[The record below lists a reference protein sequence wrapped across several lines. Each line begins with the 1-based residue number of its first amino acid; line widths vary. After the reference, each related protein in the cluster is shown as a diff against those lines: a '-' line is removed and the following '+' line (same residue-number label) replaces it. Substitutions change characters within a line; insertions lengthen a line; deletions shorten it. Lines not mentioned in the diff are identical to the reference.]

1 MSGVDVRIGQVRSVK
16 SATKVTAPADAGG
29 AALGAA
35 PAIQALLRPRSIAIV
50 GASTREGSFGFR
62 LANALTSGRYRG
74 TVYPINPRYEE
85 IAGHRCYPSLQA
97 LPAPPDCAAFA
108 VSDELVEAALAD
120 AAAAGVR
127 GAVLFGRAYEPP
139 GNGPSR
145 VERLAAIARNA
156 GMAVCG
162 NNCMG
167 FYNSVDGIKMSAN
180 PPPMAETAGNIGLV
194 SHSGSTWSGLVGNQR
209 DLVFNYAI
217 SAGQEIATTMAD
229 YIEFLL
235 AAPET
240 RGIACLMETVRAP
253 ERFLAA
259 IAQADR
265 QGVPIVVLKL
275 GRTERGRRFAL
286 AHSGALA
293 GSDAAYGAIFARHNV
308 IRVYTPDELMD
319 TVELLRSPRRPSAG
333 GIGVVTDSGGERE
346 LIVDLATDLGAP
358 LAEITPAT
366 SARLVRILD
375 PGMEPQNP
383 VDLDGDG
390 RMLLEE
396 CLGALADD
404 PAVAMVALAT
414 NLVHGRAYARAS
426 STAIENAFAA
436 TAKPALVF
444 GNIHSALSREEA
456 TRLRALGVP
465 VLMGTATAL
474 SAMGHLIDWQGGRD
488 TPRSTPP
495 SSPAQHLLDA
505 ARTLVQ
511 AHHAGDALP
520 AEKSTRLLELFGIA
534 TAPSAFTA
542 DLVTTVDAAERIGF
556 PVVLKTASP
565 DILHKIDAGGVVLG
579 LRDRAAVANAYA
591 RIAAACGALVQ
602 VQAQAPTGTEMLLG
616 IANDPQFGPMVTVGL
631 GGIFT
636 EILADAVTF
645 QPPIDAAWVR
655 RLIGRLKG
663 YRLLQGFRG
672 RAPADLD
679 ALAAAIERFGVL
691 CATIGPLFSAIDIN
705 PVIAGHAGAVAV
717 DALFLPLRN
726 PYNQDTALGPD
737 T

>member
-1 MSGVDVRIGQVRSVK
+1 MK
-16 SATKVTAPADAGG
+16 LTAPADAGG
-29 AALGAA
+29 AVSGVA

-50 GASTREGSFGFR
+50 GASTREGSFGLR

-139 GNGPSR
+139 GNGLSR

-167 FYNSVDGIKMSAN
+167 FFNTVDGIKMSAN
-180 PPPMAETAGNIGLV
+180 PPLMAETAGNVGLV
-194 SHSGSTWSGLVGNQR
+194 SHSGSTWSGLLGNQR

-217 SAGQEIATTMAD
+217 SAGQEIATTMAE

-240 RGIACLMETVRAP
+240 RVIACLMETVRAP

-265 QGVPIVVLKL
+265 QGVPVVVLKL
-275 GRTERGRRFAL
+275 GRTERGRCFAL

-308 IRVYTPDELMD
+308 IRVYTPDELLD
-319 TVELLRSPRRPSAG
+319 TVELLRSPRRPGAG
-333 GIGVVTDSGGERE
+333 GIGIVTDSGGERE
-346 LIVDLATDLGAP
+346 LIVDLATDIGAP

-366 SARLVRILD
+366 GARLVDILD

-383 VDLDGDG
+383 VDSYGDG

-404 PAVAMVALAT
+404 PAVAVVALAT
-414 NLVHGRAYARAS
+414 NLVHGRDYARAS
-426 STAIENAFAA
+426 SAAIEHAFAA
-436 TAKPALVF
+436 TTKPTLVF

-456 TRLRALGVP
+456 TRLRALGIP

-474 SAMGHLIDWQGGRD
+474 SAMRHLIDWQCGRD
-488 TPRSTPP
+488 TPRFEPP
-495 SSPAQHLLDA
+495 ASLTRQVLDEA
-505 ARTLVQ
+505 RAIARTQ
-511 AHHAGDALP
+511 SAGDALP
-520 AEKSTRLLELFGIA
+520 AEESLRLLELFGIV
-534 TAPSAFTA
+534 TSLSAFTA
-542 DLVTTVDAAERIGF
+542 DLATTVDAAERIGF
-556 PVVLKTASP
+556 PVVLKTAAP
-565 DILHKIDAGGVVLG
+565 DILHKTDAGGVFLG
-579 LRDRAAVANAYA
+579 LADRAAVADAYV
-591 RIAAACGALVQ
+591 RIAAACGVPVQ
-602 VQAQAPTGTEMLLG
+602 VQAQAQTGTEMLLG
-616 IANDPQFGPMVTVGL
+616 MTNDPQFGPMVTVGL

-645 QPPIDAAWVR
+645 QPPIDAATAR

-663 YRLLQGFRG
+663 SRLLHGYRG
-672 RAPADLD
+672 RAPADMD
-679 ALAAAIERFGVL
+679 ALATAIERVSVL
-691 CATIGPLFSAIDIN
+691 CATIGPLFSAIDVN
-705 PVIAGHAGAVAV
+705 PVIAGPAGAVAV
-717 DALFLPLRN
+717 DALFLPFRN
-726 PYNQDTALGPD
+726 P
-737 T
+737 

>member
-1 MSGVDVRIGQVRSVK
+1 MSGIDVEIGQVRSVQ
-16 SATKVTAPADAGG
+16 SATKVTAPMDADG
-29 AALGAA
+29 AASGGA

-50 GASTREGSFGFR
+50 GASTREGSFGLR
-62 LANALTSGRYRG
+62 LIAALTSGRYRG

-97 LPAPPDCAAFA
+97 LPESPDCAAFA
-108 VSDELVEAALAD
+108 VSDELVEAALTD

-127 GAVLFGRAYEPP
+127 GAVLFGRAYESP
-139 GNGPSR
+139 GDGPSR
-145 VERLAAIARNA
+145 IERLAAIARNA

-162 NNCMG
+162 SNCMG
-167 FYNSVDGIKMSAN
+167 FFNTVDGIKMSAN
-180 PPPMAETAGNIGLV
+180 PPPMAETAGDVGLV
-194 SHSGSTWSGLVGNQR
+194 SHSGSTWSGLIGNQR

-229 YIEFLL
+229 YIGFLL

-240 RGIACLMETVRAP
+240 RVIACLMETVRAP

-265 QGVPIVVLKL
+265 QGVPVVVLKL

-308 IRVYTPDELMD
+308 IRVYTPDELLD
-319 TVELLRSPRRPSAG
+319 TVELLRSPRRPGVG
-333 GIGVVTDSGGERE
+333 GIGIVTDSGGERE

-366 SARLVRILD
+366 SARLVDILD

-383 VDLDGDG
+383 VDSYGDG
-390 RMLLEE
+390 RMLLEQ

-404 PAVAMVALAT
+404 PAVAVVALGT

-426 STAIENAFAA
+426 STAIEHAFAA

-444 GNIHSALSREEA
+444 GNIHSAVSREEA

-465 VLMGTATAL
+465 VLMSTATAL
-474 SAMGHLIDWQGGRD
+474 SAMRHLIDWQRNRND
-488 TPRSTPP
+488 SHVEPP
-495 SSPAQHLLDA
+495 ALPAQKVLDE
-505 ARTLVQ
+505 ARAIVQ
-511 AHHAGDALP
+511 THGVGDALSL
-520 AEKSTRLLELFGIA
+520 AESLHILELFGI
-534 TAPSAFTA
+534 TSSPSAFTA
-542 DLVTTVDAAERIGF
+542 DVAATMDAAERIGF
-556 PVVLKTASP
+556 PVVLKTAAP
-565 DILHKIDAGGVVLG
+565 DILHKTDAGGVALG
-579 LRDRAAVANAYA
+579 LRDRAAVADAYS
-591 RIAAACGALVQ
+591 RIAASCGKLVQ
-602 VQAQAPTGTEMLLG
+602 VQAQAATGTEVLVGMT
-616 IANDPQFGPMVTVGL
+616 NDPQFGPMVTVGL
-631 GGIFT
+631 GGVFT
-636 EILADAVTF
+636 ELFADAVTF
-645 QPPIDAAWVR
+645 QPPIGAAAARSLVE
-655 RLIGRLKG
+655 RLKG

-672 RAPADLD
+672 RTQADIG
-679 ALAAAIERFGVL
+679 ALAAAIERFSVL
-691 CATIGPLFSAIDIN
+691 CMTIGPLFSAVDIN
-705 PVIAGHAGAVAV
+705 PVIVGPSGAIAV

-726 PYNQDTALGPD
+726 P
-737 T
+737 

>member
-1 MSGVDVRIGQVRSVK
+1 M
-16 SATKVTAPADAGG
+16 TALNG
-29 AALGAA
+29 
-35 PAIQALLRPRSIAIV
+35 
-50 GASTREGSFGFR
+50 
-62 LANALTSGRYRG
+62 GRYRG

-97 LPAPPDCAAFA
+97 LQAPPDCAAFA
-108 VSDELVEAALAD
+108 VSDELVEAALTD

-127 GAVLFGRAYEPP
+127 GTVLFGRAYEPP

-145 VERLAAIARNA
+145 VERLAAIARGA

-167 FYNSVDGIKMSAN
+167 FFNSVDGIKMSAN
-180 PPPMAETAGNIGLV
+180 PPPMAESAGNVGLV

-217 SAGQEIATTMAD
+217 SAGQEIATTVAE

-240 RGIACLMETVRAP
+240 RVIACLMETVRAP

-265 QGVPIVVLKL
+265 QGVPVVVLKL

-308 IRVYTPDELMD
+308 IRVYTPDELLD
-319 TVELLRSPRRPSAG
+319 TVELLRSPRRPGAGG
-333 GIGVVTDSGGERE
+333 GIGIVTDSGGERE

-358 LAEITPAT
+358 LAEITTAT
-366 SARLVRILD
+366 SARLVGILD

-383 VDLDGDG
+383 VDSYGDG

-396 CLGALADD
+396 CLCALADD
-404 PAVAMVALAT
+404 PAVAVVALAT
-414 NLVHGRAYARAS
+414 NLVHGRAYALAS
-426 STAIENAFAA
+426 STAIEHAFVA

-474 SAMGHLIDWQGGRD
+474 SAMRHLINWQCGRD
-488 TPRSTPP
+488 TPRSEPP
-495 SSPAQHLLDA
+495 APLTQQALDEA
-505 ARTLVQ
+505 RAIART
-511 AHHAGDALP
+511 HSAGDALP
-520 AEKSTRLLELFGIA
+520 VEESLRLLELFGIA
-534 TAPSAFTA
+534 TSPGAFTA
-542 DLVTTVDAAERIGF
+542 DLATTVDAAERIGF
-556 PVVLKTASP
+556 PVVLKTAAP
-565 DILHKIDAGGVVLG
+565 DILHKTDAGGVVLG
-579 LRDRAAVANAYA
+579 LRDRAAVADAYA
-591 RIAAACGALVQ
+591 RIAAACGAVVQ

-616 IANDPQFGPMVTVGL
+616 MTNDPQFGPMVTVGL

-645 QPPIDAAWVR
+645 QPPIDAAAAC

-672 RAPADLD
+672 RPQADVG
-679 ALAAAIERFGVL
+679 ALVDAIERFGVL

-705 PVIAGHAGAVAV
+705 PVIVGPSDALAV

-726 PYNQDTALGPD
+726 L
-737 T
+737 

>member
-1 MSGVDVRIGQVRSVK
+1 MSGVDVRIGQVRSVQ
-16 SATKVTAPADAGG
+16 SATKVTVPVDAGG
-29 AALGAA
+29 AASGSSSAV
-35 PAIQALLRPRSIAIV
+35 QALLRPRSIAIV
-50 GASTREGSFGFR
+50 GASAREGSFGLR
-62 LANALTSGRYRG
+62 LVNALTNGRYCG
-74 TVYPINPRYEE
+74 TVYPINPRYAE

-97 LPAPPDCAAFA
+97 LPSPPNCAAFA

-120 AAAAGVR
+120 AGEAGVR
-127 GAVLFGRAYEPP
+127 GAVVFGRAYEPP

-145 VERLAAIARNA
+145 VARLAAIARNA

-167 FYNSVDGIKMSAN
+167 FFNTVDGIKMSAN
-180 PPPMAETAGNIGLV
+180 PPPMAEGVGNVGLV

-240 RGIACLMETVRAP
+240 RVIACVMETVRAP

-265 QGVPIVVLKL
+265 QGVPVVVLKL
-275 GRTERGRRFAL
+275 GRTERGRHFAL

-308 IRVYTPDELMD
+308 IRVCTPDELMD
-319 TVELLRSPRRPSAG
+319 TVELLSSPRRPDAGG
-333 GIGVVTDSGGERE
+333 GIGIVTDSGGERE

-366 SARLVRILD
+366 SARLVSILD

-383 VDLDGDG
+383 VDSYGDG
-390 RMLLEE
+390 RMLVEE

-404 PAVAMVALAT
+404 PGVSVVALAT

-426 STAIENAFAA
+426 STAIEHAFAA
-436 TAKPALVF
+436 TTKPALVF
-444 GNIHSALSREEA
+444 GNLHSAVSREEA

-474 SAMGHLIDWQGGRD
+474 AAMRHLIDWQRGRETRLGD
-488 TPRSTPP
+488 PLALP
-495 SSPAQHLLDA
+495 SHHMVDA
-505 ARTLVQ
+505 ARAIVQ
-511 AHHAGDALP
+511 AHDAGEALP
-520 AEKSTRLLELFGIA
+520 AEESLRLLKLFGIA
-534 TAPSAFTA
+534 TSRSAFA
-542 DLVTTVDAAERIGF
+542 AELAATVDAAERIGF
-556 PVVLKTASP
+556 PVVLKTAVP
-565 DILHKIDAGGVVLG
+565 NILHKTDAGGVALG
-579 LRDRAAVANAYA
+579 LRDRDAVAQAFV
-591 RIAAACGALVQ
+591 RITAACGALVQ
-602 VQAQAPTGTEMLLG
+602 VQAQAPAGTEMLLG
-616 IANDPQFGPMVTVGL
+616 MTNDAQFGPMVTVGL

-636 EILADAVTF
+636 EILGDALTF
-645 QPPIDAAWVR
+645 QPPIGATEAR
-655 RLIGRLKG
+655 RLLERLKG
-663 YRLLQGFRG
+663 NRLLHGYRG
-672 RAPADLD
+672 RAPADLG
-679 ALAAAIERFGVL
+679 ALAAALERFSML
-691 CATIGPLFSAIDIN
+691 CATIGPLFSAIDVN
-705 PVIAGHAGAVAV
+705 PVIAGPAGAVAV

-726 PYNQDTALGPD
+726 P
-737 T
+737 

>member
-1 MSGVDVRIGQVRSVK
+1 MCCGQFATGVSLVGGADRSAHCNTMSGVDVRIGQVRSVQ

-50 GASTREGSFGFR
+50 GASTREGSFGLR
-62 LANALTSGRYRG
+62 LMTALNGGRYRG

-97 LPAPPDCAAFA
+97 LQAPPDCAAFA
-108 VSDELVEAALAD
+108 VSDELVEAALTD

-127 GAVLFGRAYEPP
+127 GTVLFGRAYEPP

-145 VERLAAIARNA
+145 VERLAAIARGA

-167 FYNSVDGIKMSAN
+167 FFNSVDGIKMSAN
-180 PPPMAETAGNIGLV
+180 PPPMAETAGNVGLV

-217 SAGQEIATTMAD
+217 SAGQEIATTVAE

-240 RGIACLMETVRAP
+240 RVIACLMETVRAP

-265 QGVPIVVLKL
+265 QGVPVVVLKL

-293 GSDAAYGAIFARHNV
+293 GSNAAYGAIFARHNV
-308 IRVYTPDELMD
+308 IRVYTPDELLD
-319 TVELLRSPRRPSAG
+319 TVELLRSPRRPGAGG
-333 GIGVVTDSGGERE
+333 GIGIVTDSGGERE

-358 LAEITPAT
+358 LAEITTAT
-366 SARLVRILD
+366 SARLVGILD

-383 VDLDGDG
+383 VDSYGDG

-396 CLGALADD
+396 CLCALADD
-404 PAVAMVALAT
+404 PAVAVVALAT
-414 NLVHGRAYARAS
+414 NLVHGRAYALAS
-426 STAIENAFAA
+426 STAIEHAFAA

-474 SAMGHLIDWQGGRD
+474 SAMRHLINWQCGRD
-488 TPRSTPP
+488 TPRSEPP
-495 SSPAQHLLDA
+495 APLTQQALDEA
-505 ARTLVQ
+505 RAIART
-511 AHHAGDALP
+511 HSAGDALP
-520 AEKSTRLLELFGIA
+520 AEESLRLLELFGIA
-534 TAPSAFTA
+534 TSPGAFTA
-542 DLVTTVDAAERIGF
+542 DLATTVDAAERIGF
-556 PVVLKTASP
+556 PVVLKTAAP
-565 DILHKIDAGGVVLG
+565 DILHKTDAGGVVLG
-579 LRDRAAVANAYA
+579 LRDRAAVADAYA
-591 RIAAACGALVQ
+591 RIAAACGAVRWFRCRRRHQ
-602 VQAQAPTGTEMLLG
+602 P
-616 IANDPQFGPMVTVGL
+616 GPKCCS
-631 GGIFT
+631 
-636 EILADAVTF
+636 
-645 QPPIDAAWVR
+645 P
-655 RLIGRLKG
+655 
-663 YRLLQGFRG
+663 
-672 RAPADLD
+672 
-679 ALAAAIERFGVL
+679 
-691 CATIGPLFSAIDIN
+691 
-705 PVIAGHAGAVAV
+705 
-717 DALFLPLRN
+717 
-726 PYNQDTALGPD
+726 
-737 T
+737 

>member
-1 MSGVDVRIGQVRSVK
+1 MSGIDVRIGQVRSVQ
-16 SATKVTAPADAGG
+16 SATKVTAPLDAGG
-29 AALGAA
+29 AASGGAS
-35 PAIQALLRPRSIAIV
+35 AIQALLRPRSIAIV
-50 GASTREGSFGFR
+50 GASAREGSFGFR
-62 LANALTSGRYRG
+62 LIAALTSGRYRG

-108 VSDELVEAALAD
+108 VSDELVEAALTD

-139 GNGPSR
+139 GNAPSR

-167 FYNSVDGIKMSAN
+167 FFNTVDGIKMSAN
-180 PPPMAETAGNIGLV
+180 PPPMAETAGDVGLV
-194 SHSGSTWSGLVGNQR
+194 SHSGSTWSGLLGNQR

-240 RGIACLMETVRAP
+240 RVIACVMETVRAP

-265 QGVPIVVLKL
+265 QGVPVVVLKL

-308 IRVYTPDELMD
+308 IRVYTPDELLD
-319 TVELLRSPRRPSAG
+319 TVELLRSPRRPGVG

-346 LIVDLATDLGAP
+346 LIVDLATDLGVP

-366 SARLVRILD
+366 SAWLVDILD

-383 VDLDGDG
+383 VDSYGDG
-390 RMLLEE
+390 RMLLEQ

-404 PAVAMVALAT
+404 PAVAVVALGT

-426 STAIENAFAA
+426 SNAIEHAFAA

-444 GNIHSALSREEA
+444 GNIHSAVSRQEA

-474 SAMGHLIDWQGGRD
+474 SAMRHLIEWQRKRNG
-488 TPRSTPP
+488 PHVEPP
-495 SSPAQHLLDA
+495 ALPAQQVLDE
-505 ARTLVQ
+505 ARAIVQ
-511 AHHAGDALP
+511 TRGVGDALP
-520 AEKSTRLLELFGIA
+520 LAESLHLLELFGIA
-534 TAPSAFTA
+534 SSPSAFTA
-542 DLVTTVDAAERIGF
+542 DVAATMDAAERIGF
-556 PVVLKTASP
+556 PVVLKTAAP
-565 DILHKIDAGGVVLG
+565 DILHKTDAGGVALG
-579 LRDRAAVANAYA
+579 LRDRAAVADAYS
-591 RIAAACGALVQ
+591 RIAATCGKLVQ
-602 VQAQAPTGTEMLLG
+602 VQAQAATGTEVLLG
-616 IANDPQFGPMVTVGL
+616 MTNDPQFGPMVTVGL
-631 GGIFT
+631 GGVFT
-636 EILADAVTF
+636 ELLADAITF
-645 QPPIDAAWVR
+645 LPPVGAAAARSLVE
-655 RLIGRLKG
+655 RLRG

-672 RAPADLD
+672 RPQADIG
-679 ALAAAIERFGVL
+679 ALAAAIERFSLL
-691 CATIGPLFSAIDIN
+691 CTTIGPLFSAIDIN
-705 PVIAGHAGAVAV
+705 PVIVGPSGALAV

-726 PYNQDTALGPD
+726 P
-737 T
+737 